1 MSPFKFSLTNPWND
15 AEETVELDDDLA
27 GKVQETVDNDP
38 DLTLAEVLRQ
48 GLQKVIDE
56 RSGKGGDTGK
66 A

>member
-1 MSPFKFSLTNPWND
+1 MKFSLMNPWD
-15 AEETVELDDDLA
+15 DREETVELDDDLA

-48 GLQKVIDE
+48 GLQRIVEE
-56 RSGKGGDTGK
+56 RSGGGR